1 VQCWVPLREACE
13 RLPGIGRKTLMREI
27 RAHRLKAVQ
36 VGGRMTWYTSD
47 TWLREWLERLQAE
60 QAGETT
66 GRESTAR

>member
-1 VQCWVPLREACE
+1 
-13 RLPGIGRKTLMREI
+13 MREI